1 MMKELEKTKR
11 ISISAVLFLL
21 VVIIS
26 LLTFKKPEFN
36 FVNSSQNTLE
46 FVHNHNHVISLT
58 DFQKLDT
65 TSYLLIDVRSNFDY
79 AKGHIS
85 HAINIPKSQILNPES
100 IRVIQTA
107 VSGSKPLIVY
117 GENPEKANTASLLLF
132 QLGYEQLKLLSI
144 KSYYDNKQFHIAAL
158 EVEKPKFDYLE
169 TMKKASIQHVQK
181 IAPKP
186 KPQPKKK
193 KVITKPKKK
202 KKMPEGGC

>member
-36 FVNSSQNTLE
+36 FVNSSESTLE
-46 FVHNHNHVISLT
+46 FVRNHSHVISLA

-65 TSYLLIDVRSNFDY
+65 ASYLLIDVRSNFDY

-85 HAINIPKSQILNPES
+85 HAINIPKSQILDPES
-100 IRVIQTA
+100 LGVIQNA
-107 VSGSKPLIVY
+107 VSSSKPLIVY
-117 GENPEKANTASLLLF
+117 GENPETANTASLLLF

-144 KSYYDNKQFHIAAL
+144 QSYYDNKQFHIAAL
-158 EVEKPKFDYLE
+158 EVEKPKFDYAE

-186 KPQPKKK
+186 KPVKK
-193 KVITKPKKK
+193 KVITQPKKK